1 MPGFISC
8 EEMTE
13 FFVDRL
19 RRFPHLPSRRHK
31 CEVACEIFYYIRSNF
46 QAFKIHFGSNLNFM
60 NVIVEKCQELINDPI
75 VSLYSP
81 QLIDL
86 CAHVRGNVQ
95 SVLLQ
100 HVEAM
105 GLSDRNYI

>member
-1 MPGFISC
+1 
-8 EEMTE
+8 
-13 FFVDRL
+13 
-19 RRFPHLPSRRHK
+19 
-31 CEVACEIFYYIRSNF
+31 
-46 QAFKIHFGSNLNFM
+46 M

-105 GLSDRNYI
+105 G